1 MAKRDERGS
10 SRAKVGSKLVRFP
23 FSENI
28 VAEWLAKKIL
38 FPIFLPFEFV
48 CDANHTATGADFTN
62 SAFLRILLF
71 FSECKFYLVIQKG
84 ADSRLCFEVGSKGVS
99 SSY

>member
-10 SRAKVGSKLVRFP
+10 SRAKVGSKLVSFP

-48 CDANHTATGADFTN
+48 CDANHTATGAD

-71 FSECKFYLVIQKG
+71 FLNANSI
-84 ADSRLCFEVGSKGVS
+84 
-99 SSY
+99 

>member
-1 MAKRDERGS
+1 MATRDERGS
-10 SRAKVGSKLVRFP
+10 SRAKVGSKLVSFP

-28 VAEWLAKKIL
+28 VAEWLAKKN
-38 FPIFLPFEFV
+38 PISHFFTFEFV

-84 ADSRLCFEVGSKGVS
+84 ADSRLCFEVGGKGVS
-99 SSY
+99 SS